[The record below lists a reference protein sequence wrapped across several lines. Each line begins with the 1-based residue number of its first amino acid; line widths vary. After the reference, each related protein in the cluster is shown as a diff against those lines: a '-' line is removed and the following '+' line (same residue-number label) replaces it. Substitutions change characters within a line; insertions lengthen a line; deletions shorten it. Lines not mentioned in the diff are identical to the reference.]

1 MPVILSRARS
11 KTSPVRWIANRRPRP
26 HQRAARVLDAR
37 APNAASATLL
47 KQTTRSRATAEG
59 SSPRARPFGRRT
71 SNSVPAVTDVRTLP
85 ARTCSVR
92 QPSAVSRQPPAASTL
107 RTDEPIRPP
116 EPLEVVQAVVTN
128 AEPRLQFTHKPRVV
142 DARARGGR
150 PRSRTSPVRWIA
162 HSGQVQPVSPTR
174 PTASMPASAA
184 RSSLS
189 ELSPDT
195 PTAPSSSP
203 LPSRTRTPPGTGM
216 SAPPKAPFA
225 AAMK

>member
-1 MPVILSRARS
+1 MDSPSSTSTTPRAG
-11 KTSPVRWIANRRPRP
+11 
-26 HQRAARVLDAR
+26 RVLDAR

-92 QPSAVSRQPPAASTL
+92 QPSATRRQHTQDRRTHPATGATRGSPGSRHQR
-107 RTDEPIRPP
+107 RTTT
-116 EPLEVVQAVVTN
+116 AVH
-128 AEPRLQFTHKPRVV
+128 PRTSCSRRQGE
-142 DARARGGR
+142 GGR